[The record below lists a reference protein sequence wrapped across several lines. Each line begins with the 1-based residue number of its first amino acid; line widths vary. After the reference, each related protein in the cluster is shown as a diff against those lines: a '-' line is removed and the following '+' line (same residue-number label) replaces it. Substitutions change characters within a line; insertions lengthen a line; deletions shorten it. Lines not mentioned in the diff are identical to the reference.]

1 MLLLSSICSS
11 SSSQLP
17 DHVISPFKSLYDC
30 PSHSKIQSA
39 YGCFYHLAPRPPS
52 SHHLRLSFPSQH
64 STNTRQLVFLH
75 IRQASSISRP
85 FHSCF
90 SAWMLFPQTSP
101 CSISHFPLLKCTFSV
116 ELTPAALFKI
126 AIHLCWSPYSPFM
139 AFVFY
144 TAHTTIRI
152 TDLFHLLALSLNWLI
167 SSIRL
172 EVCFS
177 FWYELFT
184 VISPVSKTVTGM

>member
-1 MLLLSSICSS
+1 MS
-11 SSSQLP
+11 
-17 DHVISPFKSLYDC
+17 
-30 PSHSKIQSA
+30 
-39 YGCFYHLAPRPPS
+39 
-52 SHHLRLSFPSQH
+52 
-64 STNTRQLVFLH
+64 FLH
-75 IRQASSISRP
+75 SNPSMTAHLIVKSKVLTAVSITWLHDLSHLITYDSLFLHNILPTLASLFFFTFVRHPPYQDLFTAVSQP
-85 FHSCF
+85 G
-90 SAWMLFPQTSP
+90 MLFPQTST

-116 ELTPAALFKI
+116 ELTPAALFKS